1 MQTPKIKCCIKLEK
15 CKIQTLT
22 PVVSEFWTWL
32 NAWKEKFFIVQHLF
46 SRWQGRVTLCHKG
59 CWKRANNTRLMTS
72 ASRFCNSSILSCHT
86 AVSLDSSMTEDSF
99 KKNKKQTRI
108 SLIFCPQ
115 FCCCWENNKLTRVK
129 YCLQW
134 RWHEYWEQGWCAR
147 TSSPWPLISMCAA
160 KSKAAWRP

>member
-1 MQTPKIKCCIKLEK
+1 MQTPKIKCCIKLEN

-32 NAWKEKFFIVQHLF
+32 YAWKEKFFIGQHLF

-99 KKNKKQTRI
+99 KIKKHKNKDIPHFFALNFAAAGRI
-108 SLIFCPQ
+108 
-115 FCCCWENNKLTRVK
+115 
-129 YCLQW
+129 
-134 RWHEYWEQGWCAR
+134 
-147 TSSPWPLISMCAA
+147 TSSHVWNTVYNGDDMNTENRGDVPGPVHHDL
-160 KSKAAWRP
+160 